1 MNLNTKYVIAICL
14 SIIIGSWIIG
24 LSNNCEGVMS
34 LSIGAWQ
41 KSNICQIFFPLGV
54 F

>member
-24 LSNNCEGVMS
+24 LSNNCEGAMS
-34 LSIGAWQ
+34 LSISDWQ
-41 KSNICQIFFPLGV
+41 SSGICQIFFPLGV